1 MITAACHRAARAVW
15 GHRAAGGTYMDAHML
30 REFFTVYT
38 LYRWHGRLYAFR
50 AAWRIAVQGLP
61 F

>member
-1 MITAACHRAARAVW
+1 ME
-15 GHRAAGGTYMDAHML
+15 AHML

-50 AAWRIAVQGLP
+50 AAWRIAVQGVP